1 MPHQPETLRFADAGG
16 IPNSPLPL
24 LLYRAVLEVPDAAD
38 RGAAFVALFAR
49 NGWTGAW
56 RDGIYPFQH
65 FHSSA
70 HEVLGIA
77 RGRARVQLGGPPGPI
92 VTVHAG
98 DVIVIP
104 AGVGHKNEGAS
115 PDLVVIGAYPAGQH
129 ADLRRGRAEERDEV
143 LRRIAAVPLPLLDPV
158 DGRDGV
164 LLRAWR
170 TADAPTGTVS

>member
-1 MPHQPETLRFADAGG
+1 MPYQPETLRLADAGA

-24 LLYRAVLEVPDAAD
+24 LLYRGVLAGPGTGD
-38 RGAAFVALFAR
+38 RGEAFVALFAR

-65 FHSSA
+65 FHSTA

-77 RGRARVQLGGPPGPI
+77 RGEAKVQLGGPPGPV
-92 VTVHAG
+92 VTVRAG

-129 ADLRRGRAEERDEV
+129 ADLRRGRPEERDEV
-143 LRRIAAVPLPLLDPV
+143 LRRIAAVPLPPTDPV
-158 DGRDGV
+158 DGHKGTLV
-164 LLRAWR
+164 AAWR
-170 TADAPTGTVS
+170 TVDAAGTAS

>member
-1 MPHQPETLRFADAGG
+1 MPHHPEMLRLADAGT

-24 LLYRAVLEVPDAAD
+24 LLYRAVLGGPEAGD
-38 RGAAFVALFAR
+38 RGDAFVALFAR

-56 RDGIYPFQH
+56 RNGIYPFQH
-65 FHSSA
+65 FHSTA

-77 RGRARVQLGGPPGPI
+77 RGEAKVQLGGPPGPV
-92 VTVHAG
+92 VTVRAG

-129 ADLRRGRAEERDEV
+129 ADLRRGRATERDEV
-143 LRRIAAVPLPLLDPV
+143 VRRIAAVPLPPTDPV
-158 DGRDGV
+158 DGAEGA
-164 LLRAWR
+164 LRAAWR
-170 TADAPTGTVS
+170 TVDGAETAS